1 VNVKPGR
8 RACCNRAQSARRTAK
23 WRFGPSKKRHFAPL
37 FRRFSPCFS
46 SELAPDGALGAN
58 ATPQCASVELAEA
71 EVDCVTAPLSI
82 ASRAATTHL
91 TTWFGRGRSS
101 ASLGR
106 DHGRESVVQT
116 GRRSSSLGRDHGRES
131 VVQTGRRSSSLGRK
145 PDLGRSPPEPCP
157 KTAIDCNRLQSASVQ
172 PLQPAMSA
180 RRLRQPPWPRFNFYE
195 RSIATPT
202 RRGAGHQR

>member
-116 GRRSSSLGRDHGRES
+116 GRRSSSLGR
-131 VVQTGRRSSSLGRK
+131 K